1 MKKILSLALAVIII
15 FTAIPVFALNTAVD
29 ERIFTDWASMPGDN
43 LSGMLD
49 GPTLINNLN
58 FTDVP
63 GSHWAAEAIVRAGAL
78 GLVRGDNRTYSPGA
92 SLSNQ
97 EAVAF
102 VIRLMG
108 MENAAL
114 TEAIN
119 IRDQFFDVEGVIDMW
134 SIGYISHAFNIGV
147 ITEDEYFSMIS
158 PMVGTV
164 QDPLAAR
171 APATRERV
179 ARWVAEG
186 LNRTNPGALL
196 MDASIQRVLA
206 FGDWND
212 INIEYLQSVEAL
224 ARANVMQGSG
234 GNFNPRASLT
244 RAEMAQILRN
254 ADELLYPSLNLERR
268 TGTVGGIRDDQLI
281 VTGASLAV
289 RNFYIR
295 NFAGLVDRIQYQFPQ
310 GGPMTDLLGTGI
322 ADVVVFRN
330 GQITGLLDGLTPGDE
345 IEYLVST
352 ATGEVLYIQV
362 ISEGLQ
368 ESFVEGRLYAVD
380 TDIGMLTL
388 QDDNRTLTRFFMAGG
403 LYTDEFLL
411 IDQARN
417 PVEAL
422 PLGSNVRLRLLG
434 NTIDAISFIGAPI
447 VVTEMRG
454 IVIDNNP
461 DFGYI
466 TIFDNNGN
474 MFTGSYFADSIRV
487 SRQSHWDMND
497 DIGYIAQVFPNFRF
511 DPRSVAID
519 DVRPGDIVFLRFD
532 PDDPEIIVNLSAAS
546 DYIVRYAQIQQITR
560 EDRISRV
567 LVRYEN
573 GQTAWFDVAD
583 NIFVSNGGRPST
595 TASLMVGDWAQ
606 FLISQAILEPG
617 HVVESVREIVV
628 EDGSSHISTIVR
640 GQLAGLE
647 PMQRQMMVQ
656 NAQTLEGNGWSNF
669 QNIMPISIAAND
681 IEYFH
686 NGNRISL
693 DYAQRFLR
701 RADGD
706 VYIALENSPQG
717 ARARQ
722 VTFRD
727 GRDELLPSD
736 TIMHSTGT
744 GSFSILS
751 MPGDITT
758 DAGTIV
764 RRHGRLVPHGT
775 ILPSDYAV
783 VSLNGGSRAAVVDI
797 MSAPDVSGVNIARG
811 RVQSVDEGRSF
822 TVQSMSILTGNNW
835 TFTPVQREFTIDHNT
850 MFIRADGSISMAL
863 QAFMGFTDASI
874 LDDVFTIVYEGS
886 RATRIIEAPFARQ
899 AVRGTIFTIGT
910 NDEGDRVAHIRNA
923 EHLNPQNGTWH
934 SISIRDATMTV
945 TIPTNTAVARNNAVD
960 TGQQLVVGD
969 SIRVLT
975 NTLPATM
982 QTGVNVNGYLV
993 FVDR

>member
-1 MKKILSLALAVIII
+1 MKKSIILALAFVMI
-15 FTAIPVFALNTAVD
+15 FTAMPVFALNTAVD
-29 ERIFTDWASMPGDN
+29 ERIFTDWASMPGDS
-43 LSGMLD
+43 LTGRFE
-49 GPTLINNLN
+49 GPDLINNLN

-63 GSHWAAEAIVRAGAL
+63 GSHWAAEAIARAGAL

-92 SLSNQ
+92 ALSNQ

-114 TEAIN
+114 AEAIN
-119 IRDQFFDVEGVIDMW
+119 IREQFFDVEGVIDMW

-158 PMVGTV
+158 PV
-164 QDPLAAR
+164 QGAVPDPLAPR

-186 LNRTNPGALL
+186 INRINPGALP

-212 INIEYLQSVEAL
+212 INIDYLQSVEAL
-224 ARANVMQGSG
+224 ARANIMMGSG

-254 ADELLYPSLNLERR
+254 MDALYHTPNNIVRR
-268 TGTVGGIRDDQLI
+268 TGMVGGIRDGQTI
-281 VTGASLAV
+281 LAGRTTAA

-295 NFAGLVDRIQYQFPQ
+295 RADGMVDVIQYMLVADNILA
-310 GGPMTDLLGTGI
+310 GADS
-322 ADVVVFRN
+322 DVVVFRD
-330 GQITGLLDGLTPGDE
+330 GRVMGLLGGLTPGDQ
-345 IEYLVST
+345 IEYLVNM
-352 ATGEVLYIQV
+352 ATSEVLYIQV
-362 ISEGLQ
+362 ISQGLQ

-380 TDIGMLTL
+380 TDTGMLTL
-388 QDDNRTLTRFFMAGG
+388 QDDNRTLTMFMMAGG
-403 LYTDEFLL
+403 IYTDEHLI

-417 PVEAL
+417 PLESV

-434 NTIDAISFIGAPI
+434 NIIDEINFVGTP
-447 VVTEMRG
+447 VVVSEIRG
-454 IVIDNNP
+454 IVVDNNP
-461 DFGYI
+461 NFGYI
-466 TIFDNNGN
+466 TVFDNNGN
-474 MFTGSYFADSIRV
+474 MFTASYFADSIRV
-487 SRQSHWDMND
+487 SRQSHWDLND
-497 DIGYIAQVFPNFRF
+497 NIGYISQVFPNFRF
-511 DPRSVAID
+511 DPRAVAID
-519 DVRPGDIVFLRFD
+519 DIRPGDIVFMRFD
-532 PDDPEIIVNLSAAS
+532 PDDPEFVVNLSAAS
-546 DYIVRYAQIQQITR
+546 DYALRYGQIQQIAR
-560 EDRISRV
+560 GDRMNRF
-567 LVRYEN
+567 LVEFEN
-573 GQTAWFDVAD
+573 RQTAWFDVAD
-583 NIFVSNGGRPST
+583 NVFVSSQGRPST
-595 TASLMVGDWAQ
+595 TAGIMVGDWAQ

-617 HVVESVREIVV
+617 HVVESVREIVI
-628 EDGSSHISTIVR
+628 ETGASHISTIVR

-647 PMQRQMMVQ
+647 PVQRQIMVQ
-656 NAQTLEGNGWSNF
+656 NAQTLERNGWSNF

-701 RADGD
+701 RAEGA

-717 ARARQ
+717 ARARR

-736 TIMHSTGT
+736 TVMNVAGP

-751 MPGDITT
+751 LPGDITT

-775 ILPSDYAV
+775 ILPLDYAV
-783 VSLNGGSRAAVVDI
+783 VSLNGGPRAAVVDI
-797 MSAPDVSGVNIARG
+797 MSAPDISGVNIARG
-811 RVQSVDEGRSF
+811 RIQSVDEGRSF
-822 TVQSMSILTGNNW
+822 TVQSMSILTGNQW
-835 TFTPVQREFTIDHNT
+835 IFTPVQREFTIDHNT

-863 QAFMGFTDASI
+863 QTFMGFTDASV

-886 RATRIIEAPFARQ
+886 RATRIVEAPFARL
-899 AVRGTIFTIGT
+899 AVRGTIFAFGT
-910 NDEGDRVAHIRNA
+910 DDNGQRVAHIRNA
-923 EHLNPQNGTWH
+923 EHLNAQTGTWH
-934 SISIRDATMTV
+934 PVSHRDATMTV
-945 TIPTNTAVARNNAVD
+945 TIPTNTVVARNNEVD
-960 TGQQLVVGD
+960 TGQRLVIGD
-969 SIRVLT
+969 SIRALT

-982 QTGVNVNGYLV
+982 QTGVNINGFLV